1 MDLFR
6 DVRKKNLERVA
17 PLAVRM
23 RPRTLDEFVGQHH
36 FLGPGKLLRRMLEA
50 DRLTSVIF
58 YGPPGTGKT
67 TLAQLVAT
75 YTKSH
80 FEQVNAAAVGV
91 KEVRAILDA
100 AKERLGNA
108 GARTVLFLD
117 EIHRFNRAQQDILL
131 GDVEAGYVLL
141 VGATTE
147 NPFFAVN
154 SPLISRSQI
163 FQFAPLSEDEIRLLV
178 RRALDDPERGFGK
191 VPIRIDPEAIDL
203 WATMSD
209 GDGRRALMAL
219 EVAVLSLMAEK
230 EPGGA
235 GGVSLSSASD
245 VGTADAT
252 IHITLDVA
260 EQSIQRKA
268 IVYDGTGDE
277 HYDAASALI
286 KSMRGS
292 DPDAAVY
299 WVARMLEAGE
309 DPRFIARRIAILA
322 SEDIGNADPQAIV
335 VAAAAF
341 DVVEKI
347 GMPEAQLTLG
357 QAAIYMATAPKSN
370 ASAMA
375 IWSAIADVREGRT
388 IPVPRHLRDTHYKQ
402 AARLGHGKGYKYAH
416 DYAGGVVQQDYL
428 GVEKTYYTPTDRG
441 FEATIGKRLQA
452 IRDLTTMREGDDE
465 SPAAAGATGEEAGP
479 ARSGANEGAPVRPH
493 PTRSATEAGEP
504 GAFRPPGNPAPEADT
519 PEGGASQG
527 DATQRD
533 TRQATTQEG
542 SAQPGPRRGRSRG
555 KGAAA
560 ATPTRAG
567 GANEANPGARGVS
580 NTAGSEDTGPA

>member
-6 DVRKKNLERVA
+6 ESRQKNLDRVA

-23 RPRTLDEFVGQHH
+23 RPRSLEEFVGQQH

-67 TLAQLVAT
+67 TLAQLIAT

-80 FEQVNAAAVGV
+80 FDQVNAAAVGV
-91 KEVRAILDA
+91 KDVRAILDN
-100 AKERLGNA
+100 AKERLANG
-108 GARTVLFLD
+108 GQRTVLFLD

-131 GDVEAGYVLL
+131 PDVEAGLVLL

-163 FQFAPLSEDEIRLLV
+163 FQFAPISEDDIHALI
-178 RRALDDPERGFGK
+178 RRAIADPERGYGK
-191 VPIRIDPEAIDL
+191 LNITIDEDAIKL

-209 GDGRRALMAL
+209 GDARRALMAL
-219 EVAVLSLMAEK
+219 EVAVLSLQK
-230 EPGGA
+230 ESSTAVSAVSNDA
-235 GGVSLSSASD
+235 GHRR
-245 VGTADAT
+245 DARAT
-252 IHITLDVA
+252 SIHVNLDVA

-322 SEDIGNADPQAIV
+322 SEDIGNADPNAIQ

-341 DVVEKI
+341 DIVEKV

-370 ASAMA
+370 ASALA
-375 IWSAIADVREGRT
+375 IWSAMSDVREGRT
-388 IPVPRHLRDTHYKQ
+388 LPVPKHLKDTHYKGSK
-402 AARLGHGKGYKYAH
+402 RLGHGEGYKYAH
-416 DYAGGVVQQDYL
+416 DFEGGHVEQDYL
-428 GVEKTYYTPTDRG
+428 GVDKTYYTPTDRG
-441 FEATIGKRLQA
+441 YEAEIQRRIAERKPR
-452 IRDLTTMREGDDE
+452 
-465 SPAAAGATGEEAGP
+465 PAE
-479 ARSGANEGAPVRPH
+479 
-493 PTRSATEAGEP
+493 
-504 GAFRPPGNPAPEADT
+504 
-519 PEGGASQG
+519 
-527 DATQRD
+527 
-533 TRQATTQEG
+533 
-542 SAQPGPRRGRSRG
+542 
-555 KGAAA
+555 
-560 ATPTRAG
+560 
-567 GANEANPGARGVS
+567 
-580 NTAGSEDTGPA
+580 